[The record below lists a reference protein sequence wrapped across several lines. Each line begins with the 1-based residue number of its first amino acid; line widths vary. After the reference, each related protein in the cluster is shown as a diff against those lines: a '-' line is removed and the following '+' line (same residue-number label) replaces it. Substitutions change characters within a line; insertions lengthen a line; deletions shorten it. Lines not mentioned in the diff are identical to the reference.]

1 MPQTDAPRSQPGPA
15 NRLGLDYRAEAA
27 RLGPPKK
34 PVIDV
39 HTHINGERAARI
51 YEEVCDLYGV
61 ALTYSQSQ
69 REQALAVS
77 RVLGDRV
84 RFVAIPDYMAADRGV
99 AFRDGF
105 LENIRWF
112 HGELGARIVK
122 FWHAPR
128 WYDLVDPERDS
139 DLFAYDSEWRRKALD
154 LAHRLGMMV
163 MTHIADPDTWF
174 QTRYAD
180 ATKYGLKAAQYEPF
194 KRMLRIYPETPWIAA
209 HMGGWPENLDFLDE
223 LLGEHPNLHL
233 DTSATKW
240 MVRELSRHSAGRFA
254 SFMQRWRGRIIFGS
268 DIVTLDDHLEASGEE
283 NKKFG
288 ALQASSNAEAFD
300 LYASRYWALRTM
312 FETDYD
318 GESPIADPDLHMVDP
333 ENRKP
338 MDAPKL
344 VGRSMDQELLGTLYH
359 DACRDVVIGWEARQ
373 GVDAPK
379 FE

>member
-1 MPQTDAPRSQPGPA
+1 MPQATESSRGPWAA

-27 RLGPPKK
+27 RLGPPPK
-34 PVIDV
+34 PIIDI
-39 HTHINGERAARI
+39 HTHINGREAAGVYRD
-51 YEEVCDLYGV
+51 VCDLYGV

-69 REQALAVS
+69 REQALDVV

-84 RFVAIPDYMAADRGV
+84 RFIAIPDYMAEDRGR
-99 AFRDGF
+99 AFREGF

-128 WYDLVDPERDS
+128 WYDLVDPDRDR
-139 DLFAYDSEWRRKALD
+139 DLFAYDSEWRRNALE
-154 LAHRLGMMV
+154 LANELGMMV

-180 ATKYGLKAAQYEPF
+180 ASKYGLKAAQYEPF

-209 HMGGWPENLDFLDE
+209 HMGGWPENLGFLDE

-240 MVRELSRHSAGRFA
+240 MVRELSRHANK
-254 SFMQRWRGRIIFGS
+254 SFQNFLERWRGRILFGS
-268 DIVTLDDHLEASGEE
+268 DIVTLDDHLATSDEE

-288 ALQASSNAEAFD
+288 AQQASTESEAFE

-312 FETDYD
+312 FETDYK

-333 ENRKP
+333 ETHTP
-338 MDAPKL
+338 MDAPNL
-344 VGRSMDQELLGTLYH
+344 VGRSLPKDLLRDLYH
-359 DACRDVVIGWEARQ
+359 NACKSLVIGWEAKHGIPEPR
-373 GVDAPK
+373 V
-379 FE
+379 